1 MGSTSDGNEKENI
14 IDIRKTTG
22 PSIPTDVIAQ
32 KIAGL
37 RDEIRTTIGQ
47 VDDSQAKAVL
57 ETRAEVLGGLR
68 QAFID
73 YAVGTEEAWQR

>member
-73 YAVGTEEAWQR
+73 YA